1 MPSAPRPTGA
11 AGISLILT
19 EHNSSLLASVPFYA
33 AATCHANCSWV
44 TQSVAEL
51 EVHSRI
57 FDEMGFLPASPYNKI
72 NIHVGGTYGGPKEDT
87 LRRFAQVSCTWQG

>member
-1 MPSAPRPTGA
+1 MCPAVSC
-11 AGISLILT
+11 IVI
-19 EHNSSLLASVPFYA
+19 
-33 AATCHANCSWV
+33 CSWV

-87 LRRFAQVSCTWQG
+87 LRRFAQVGWKMQAAHAALEAQPYVER

>member
-1 MPSAPRPTGA
+1 MSACR
-11 AGISLILT
+11 
-19 EHNSSLLASVPFYA
+19 
-33 AATCHANCSWV
+33 CSWV

-87 LRRFAQVSCTWQG
+87 LRRFAQVQQDALQGLRGGKMFSHKGLYWQTDGGILC